1 MDHTKAS
8 IYALESTLAC
18 LVTYAFKL
26 CVLRLGCWSRE
37 SVGVRTC
44 LICVSPINR
53 LDMTAKV
60 RSVYSAGVL

>member
-26 CVLRLGCWSRE
+26 CVLRLGCSSRE
-37 SVGVRTC
+37 SVCVETC
-44 LICVSPINR
+44 LICVSSVNQFDR
-53 LDMTAKV
+53 TAEV
-60 RSVYSAGVL
+60 CSVYSAGIL